1 MKALRRITQLRVA
14 HLGSLST
21 TLLLLGLLGAVVL
34 AGILPLGADG
44 VGAGVSRLGLG
55 VVMALLALNLGLGL
69 LKLPALTRR
78 LPLLAFHLALLLLV
92 LLVGAGRLT
101 ALEGRF
107 ELAQGV
113 IFEGQL
119 IDSHVGS
126 WHRGALERLAF
137 RHEGFEIDY
146 APGRK
151 RGATRNQVSWVD
163 AQGGSHHEVIGDHRP
178 LVLDGYRIYTSPNK
192 GFAPVLSWL
201 PDAAPPPAAGELGA
215 SAGASSGPSTN
226 AVRPRRRGGRP
237 VKTVGAVHL
246 PSYPANELR
255 QSIQWTLPD
264 GRSVWVKLDFDETLI
279 DSEQAAAFRLPSQH
293 SLVVWLDEQRAE
305 LKPGQSMAL
314 PGGRLSYEGLR
325 TWMGY
330 RISYDPTLPWLLA
343 CALLAVWALAWHYLR
358 KFVDRPPSAAGR
370 AAVLAAA
377 SGAVAAPPSA
387 GTPP

>member
-1 MKALRRITQLRVA
+1 M
-14 HLGSLST
+14 
-21 TLLLLGLLGAVVL
+21 
-34 AGILPLGADG
+34 
-44 VGAGVSRLGLG
+44 
-55 VVMALLALNLGLGL
+55 
-69 LKLPALTRR
+69 
-78 LPLLAFHLALLLLV
+78 
-92 LLVGAGRLT
+92 
-101 ALEGRF
+101 
-107 ELAQGV
+107 
-113 IFEGQL
+113 
-119 IDSHVGS
+119 GS

-163 AQGGSHHEVIGDHRP
+163 AQGGSHREVIGDHRP

-237 VKTVGAVHL
+237 IKTVGAVHL

-279 DSEQAAAFRLPSQH
+279 DSEQVAAFRLSATG
-293 SLVVWLDEQRAE
+293 AE
-305 LKPGQSMAL
+305 PA
-314 PGGRLSYEGLR
+314 GGG
-325 TWMGY
+325 
-330 RISYDPTLPWLLA
+330 D
-343 CALLAVWALAWHYLR
+343 
-358 KFVDRPPSAAGR
+358 
-370 AAVLAAA
+370 
-377 SGAVAAPPSA
+377 VAAPVDLVGIPDDVRHGRVLTWSDQSDLRMHHQVLRVCRQVLQA
-387 GTPP
+387 HEPDLGDRIL